1 MKTDSEPVVEH
12 VVKKKP
18 SSSTSKKWF
27 DETTFEFK
35 TESKEDL
42 GSDSCDLGF
51 KWVRIPLLNK
61 KNMKCFFLLI
71 QTMVTKTS
79 ESFEN
84 FKNGNPTTNVYC
96 EHFKASVMDYICN
109 GMSCF
114 LIYSF

>member
-1 MKTDSEPVVEH
+1 MEPVVEH

-27 DETTFEFK
+27 DETNFEFK
-35 TESKEDL
+35 IESKEDL
-42 GSDSCDLGF
+42 GSDSCYLGF
-51 KWVRIPLLNK
+51 KWGRIPRLNK
-61 KNMKCFFLLI
+61 KKHEMLFLLI

-79 ESFEN
+79 ESFES

-96 EHFKASVMDYICN
+96 KHFKASSMDYICN
-109 GMSCF
+109 EMSCF